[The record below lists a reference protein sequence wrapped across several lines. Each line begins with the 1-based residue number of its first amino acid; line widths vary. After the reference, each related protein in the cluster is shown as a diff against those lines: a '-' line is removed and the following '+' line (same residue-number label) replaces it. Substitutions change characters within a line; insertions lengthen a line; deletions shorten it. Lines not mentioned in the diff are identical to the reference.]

1 HHHGQPAVCRRCTR
15 RLWHP
20 PRRRVQLWSRSQ
32 RLRAAAPGQHP
43 CHRRFLRHR
52 RVRVVPVVEG
62 DLMRTRGGVLV
73 ANIIAGLALGYTVA
87 NIGYGDYA
95 ELNRMFTFQDLRM
108 LLAFA
113 GAVVI
118 IVMVFAVLRVRR
130 TPGRIHGGVIPGAVM
145 FGTGWAISGGCPA
158 IPIIQVAS
166 GYLPALIT
174 IAGVIIGMWLCH
186 WANSRYFH
194 LDRGSCGL

>member
-1 HHHGQPAVCRRCTR
+1 MG
-15 RLWHP
+15 
-20 PRRRVQLWSRSQ
+20 
-32 RLRAAAPGQHP
+32 
-43 CHRRFLRHR
+43 
-52 RVRVVPVVEG
+52 
-62 DLMRTRGGVLV
+62 TRGGVLI

-87 NIGYGDYA
+87 NIGFGDYA

-118 IVMVFAVLRVRR
+118 IVGIFALLRVRR
-130 TPGRIHGGVIPGAVM
+130 TTGRIHAGVIPGAVL

-158 IPIIQVAS
+158 IPIVQVGS
-166 GYLPALIT
+166 GYLPALVT
-174 IAGVIIGMWLCH
+174 IAGIIVGIRLCG
-186 WANSRYFH
+186 WANARYFH